1 MQDIFE
7 EDYYIQ
13 LVNNATSAATSQMNE
28 EVINCLHNL
37 VYLYLLDGNHID
49 VDNTIFYICN
59 LIDFL
64 LKNPIYKKY
73 ITNFLN
79 EYELYSKH
87 VENEV
92 NEITENI
99 KKKIPNHY
107 EYSFYPRY
115 PLKRE
120 SGLDYI
126 QENYEPLV
134 ESFKI
139 NYRNTTINHAIIA
152 TTINIYLDIL
162 TNKMNYIK
170 FQIVKTELTNK
181 FSVKSNSTYL
191 LDFVNQYY
199 MLDYISIQKEL
210 NYWLNKHTLLVFDSA
225 IDFVYESPSK
235 HYYAIYNS
243 KNNIQIELNSNKY
256 YDFYSLKK
264 GHPNIKNVYSLM
276 YKYYRHLVP
285 HYEYELPISVI
296 DECIKNKDEKLWNS
310 LCTKKNLFGQLLK
323 LPTRIS
329 SFI

>member
-13 LVNNATSAATSQMNE
+13 LVNNANATSQMNE

-49 VDNTIFYICN
+49 VDDTLFYVCN
-59 LIDFL
+59 LIETL

-92 NEITENI
+92 HEITKNI
-99 KKKIPNHY
+99 KKNIPNHH
-107 EYSFYPRY
+107 EYSFYPLY

-126 QENYEPLV
+126 QENYQPLV
-134 ESFKI
+134 EIFKK
-139 NYRNTTINHAIIA
+139 NYRDTTINHAIIA
-152 TTINIYLDIL
+152 NTINIYLNIL

-170 FQIVKTELTNK
+170 FQIVKLELTIK
-181 FSVKSNSTYL
+181 FSVKSNTTYIL
-191 LDFVNQYY
+191 EFVNQNYL
-199 MLDYISIQKEL
+199 LDYISIQKEL
-210 NYWLNKHTLLVFDSA
+210 NIWLKKHKSLVFDSA
-225 IDFVYESPSK
+225 INFVSQSPSK

-243 KNNIQIELNSNKY
+243 KNNIQIELNSNVKY
-256 YDFYSLKK
+256 HDFYSLRQ
-264 GHPNIKNVYSLM
+264 GHPNIKNIHHLM
-276 YKYYRHLVP
+276 YDYYRQLIP
-285 HYEYELPISVI
+285 HYEYDLPKSVVI
-296 DECIKNKDEKLWNS
+296 ECIKNKDEKLWNS
-310 LCTKKNLFGQLLK
+310 LCTKKNLFGKLLK
-323 LPTRIS
+323 LPTQIS